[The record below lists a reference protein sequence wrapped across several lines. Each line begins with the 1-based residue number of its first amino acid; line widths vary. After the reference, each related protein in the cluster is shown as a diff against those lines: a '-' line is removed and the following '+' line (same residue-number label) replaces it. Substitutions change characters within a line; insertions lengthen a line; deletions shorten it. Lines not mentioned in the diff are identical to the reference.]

1 MLLLTFTFKRVIT
14 AHLFMAGRGDP
25 VKTQTKQAS
34 PPVEPQLP
42 KTLTWVPKATNII
55 TASFV
60 QWEAF
65 QKDERYIATVVL
77 SDTIVFS
84 LLFIFSF

>member
-1 MLLLTFTFKRVIT
+1 
-14 AHLFMAGRGDP
+14 MADMKTNAPADFYFQKSHYSPFVHGWKGDP

-60 QWEAF
+60 Q
-65 QKDERYIATVVL
+65 
-77 SDTIVFS
+77 
-84 LLFIFSF
+84 